1 MVSATAEK
9 ARNSSYSAIHNY
21 EEEGILLRP
30 WGQNDVVYSFAC
42 ILLNTEIEVG

>member
-9 ARNSSYSAIHNY
+9 AGNSIYLAIHNY

-30 WGQNDVVYSFAC
+30 WG
-42 ILLNTEIEVG
+42 